1 MTRRFIPE
9 DDVSSCKGFSV
20 LELLIA
26 AVLVL
31 IVISYAVTTVV
42 RGQKPAL
49 RTNAA
54 RQVVNYLQQARNDS
68 MRRRATVTSEMAQ
81 VTILNDR
88 YYSVTMDANG
98 DGVLDTPLLV
108 RLVEQHVNLGG
119 PFPRTYMFD
128 SHGKP
133 VDSNGDL
140 IKASPIT
147 VSNSSGTNMIKLSDA
162 GQPLMDGS

>member
-119 PFPRTYMFD
+119 PFP
-128 SHGKP
+128 
-133 VDSNGDL
+133 
-140 IKASPIT
+140 
-147 VSNSSGTNMIKLSDA
+147 
-162 GQPLMDGS
+162 